1 MDARVRLKTACSGTA
16 ALEPK
21 CTCFQQVV
29 SALSARWQQR
39 SGPSRVARG
48 PGKPTRR
55 ALLPP
60 RGGSDRR
67 AAWARCV
74 ESDWAA
80 PIASSA
86 GLGSVR
92 VHVDRPTIGRLR
104 RRFHSQLGDAWACY
118 RRGRVFNPEQDE
130 PARPTAAR
138 VAQTCR
144 VAGGGAGGGGAWQT
158 DRRDESAEFPGES
171 AATDLQGS
179 LSTTAGSSQ
188 V

>member
-1 MDARVRLKTACSGTA
+1 MHLLSTSRFGSVSQMATAQRAVPGRARTGKADSEGLA
-16 ALEPK
+16 A
-21 CTCFQQVV
+21 
-29 SALSARWQQR
+29 AA
-39 SGPSRVARG
+39 GP
-48 PGKPTRR
+48 
-55 ALLPP
+55 
-60 RGGSDRR
+60 GGSDRR
-67 AAWARCV
+67 AAWAGCV
-74 ESDWAA
+74 ESDWAGA
-80 PIASSA
+80 LSS

-104 RRFHSQLGDAWACY
+104 RRFHSQLGDAWACS

-179 LSTTAGSSQ
+179 LSTTGVLAWSD
-188 V
+188 